1 LGSSPDFHLIFQK
14 LKFTVLEYLVV
25 ATLAV
30 LFFLFLMHLVSRFID
45 RFFAKRRTRKVYIK
59 RDTRS
64 SFDKFYSEH
73 KLPSESYWFSSIFHF
88 ILDFSEKVFDLFVYL
103 GSYFKSTFSTKT
115 ATYKNTQV
123 APKWTP
129 EIIQS
134 LESKKLIKL
143 VEGYF
148 EALGYLIKYPVS
160 LDNKINDFFFLHKS
174 QTTPPFGIVK
184 CRAIGSDSVSL
195 KTFNSFYDL
204 SIQNGL
210 FNLVLVTTGG
220 FVEEI
225 QNLIQERKGVNL
237 VNMSKLISLLS
248 SLPVD
253 RQVYLLSEIFL
264 NKNNA

>member
-1 LGSSPDFHLIFQK
+1 MNPTSDFHQIVQK
-14 LKFTVLEYLVV
+14 LKFVVLEHLFFF
-25 ATLAV
+25 ALAI
-30 LFFLFLMHLVSRFID
+30 LFFLFLMHLTSRFID
-45 RFFAKRRTRKVYIK
+45 MLFPKRRKRRKIYIR

-64 SFDKFYSEH
+64 AFDKFHS
-73 KLPSESYWFSSIFHF
+73 KNRLPNGSSWILSIFHF

-103 GSYFKSTFSTKT
+103 GSWFKSIFSTKT
-115 ATYKNTQV
+115 VAYENTQI

-134 LESKKLIKL
+134 LESKEFIKL

-160 LDNKINDFFFLHKS
+160 LNNKSSDFFFLHKS
-174 QTTPPFGIVK
+174 QTTPPLGIVK

-195 KTFNSFYDL
+195 KTFNSLYDL
-204 SIQNGL
+204 SVQNGL

-220 FVEEI
+220 FAEEI
-225 QNLIQERKGVNL
+225 QSLIKERKGINL

-248 SLPVD
+248 SLPV
-253 RQVYLLSEIFL
+253 EW
-264 NKNNA
+264 